1 MDVMLM
7 QVGWAAVVMVA
18 GAGLVA
24 LPYVSRGR
32 AARGARSLSASDK
45 VLRGWRRFMRYWRVR
60 FRAPEQGGYVH
71 DTSMSLAIHP
81 NQVMKSAGT
90 WTEVET
96 SVADVWALRRS
107 AADATCNVRIPVLLP
122 SNSAAQKGA
131 YLKSVDVYYTVATA
145 ALDSLAAAIYE
156 TNLPADGAAAVAATA
171 HAFSYDSGHDTAPER
186 IDVDEHAMTLTLTTP
201 VWLDAGDLF
210 HVEVALDAA
219 ATSVFDF
226 LGARVNY
233 TLRL

>member
-1 MDVMLM
+1 MTRMNTVL
-7 QVGWAAVVMVA
+7 VTLGWV
-18 GAGLVA
+18 GLVLAVGAA
-24 LPYVSRGR
+24 LVAAPYLGGGWLPGLRRWWRG
-32 AARGARSLSASDK
+32 
-45 VLRGWRRFMRYWRVR
+45 R

-71 DTSMSLAIHP
+71 DTAMSQAIHP

-107 AADATCNVRIPVLLP
+107 AADTTFNLRIPVVVP
-122 SNSAAQKGA
+122 SNSGAQKGA
-131 YLKSVDVYYTVATA
+131 YLKSVDVYFTVVTA
-145 ALDSLAAAIYE
+145 ALDSLAAAIYQ
-156 TNLPADGAAAVAATA
+156 TRLPADGAAASAATA
-171 HAFSYDSGHDTAPER
+171 HPFSYDTGHDTAPER
-186 IDVDEHAMTLTLTTP
+186 IDVDEHSLTLTLTTP
-201 VWLDAGDLF
+201 VWVDDDDLF
-210 HVEVALDAA
+210 HVELAVDAA

>member
-1 MDVMLM
+1 MNTTMVELGLALF
-7 QVGWAAVVMVA
+7 VLLAGAAVVA
-18 GAGLVA
+18 APYLEGWWPA
-24 LPYVSRGR
+24 L
-32 AARGARSLSASDK
+32 
-45 VLRGWRRFMRYWRVR
+45 RRWLKVR
-60 FRAPEQGGYVH
+60 FRVPEQGGYVH
-71 DTSMSLAIHP
+71 DTAMSQAIHP

-96 SVADVWALRRS
+96 SVADVWALRRT

-122 SNSAAQKGA
+122 SNATAQKGA

-156 TNLPADGAAAVAATA
+156 TNLPADGAAAGAATS

-186 IDVDEHAMTLTLTTP
+186 IDVDEHALTLTLTTP

-210 HVEVALDAA
+210 HVELAIDAA

-226 LGARVNY
+226 LGARLNY